1 MAVDSQLILQL
12 TIDGLLVDD
21 GWLLVD
27 WVSTGSQSA
36 DTLIKALIDRLVDN
50 PHETQ
55 DLEILCC
62 YVDKCKN
69 ALIKLLAQKCKKGFL
84 LIIISIYTAAG

>member
-27 WVSTGSQSA
+27 WVSIGSQSA

-62 YVDKCKN
+62 YVHKCKN
-69 ALIKLLAQKCKKGFL
+69 ALIKLLAQKCKKSFL